1 MRWVRVWLPV
11 AILLG
16 GIAMIAGT
24 GGSIEGWEGG
34 GAMIG
39 AGLSVWLLNVFFRI
53 GVVGDRERDAEDRA
67 RDFYDEHG
75 YWPDEAPEPGEA
87 PEPERETE
95 PEAGPR
101 AHPHRRPPL
110 DPEGGPG
117 DRHPRRRIAGQ
128 GRRPRR
134 P

>member
-16 GIAMIAGT
+16 GVAMIAGT

-34 GAMIG
+34 GAMFG
-39 AGLSVWLLNVFFRI
+39 AGLSVWLLNLFFRV
-53 GVVGDRERDAEDRA
+53 GVAGDRDRDEEDRA
-67 RDFYDEHG
+67 RAFYDEHG
-75 YWPDEAPEPGEA
+75 YWPDEAPAVPPPDGEPG
-87 PEPERETE
+87 TE
-95 PEAGPR
+95 PAGD
-101 AHPHRRPPL
+101 PHRRPRLPA
-110 DPEGGPG
+110 PAGAPP
-117 DRHPRRRIAGQ
+117 RHPPRRPAGE